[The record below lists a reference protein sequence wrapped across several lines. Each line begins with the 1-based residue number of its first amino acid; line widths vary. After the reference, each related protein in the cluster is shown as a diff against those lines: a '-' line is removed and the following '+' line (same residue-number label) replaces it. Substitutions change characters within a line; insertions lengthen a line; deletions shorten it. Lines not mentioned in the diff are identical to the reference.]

1 MQLPNAPYQTNTL
14 QRSPLAGEV
23 SLGDTL
29 GATIDATLTEN
40 PTNSLQDVYALD
52 KARAT
57 PTERRYREDGKR
69 KIEFGQPESPYVS
82 ITEQQRR
89 LKDLNLDGQLEP
101 YEGETEA
108 GFEMRVQWRQDEL
121 KRQTVF
127 KNSSQG
133 VGTTLASFGVGLAGS
148 ILDPLNIASGFIPVV
163 GPARYAKMLDQAGSA
178 MGRAAVRAR
187 VGALEGLVGGAVVE
201 PLVIA
206 GADTRSADYGVYDSV
221 ANLVFGTILGGGLHA
236 GGGFLSD
243 TIEGRRFSASLDAL
257 PAEKRAE
264 VLSAGIAAVAEG
276 RKPISAEAVA
286 RAAVQ
291 SDPKIRTRLDER
303 LAQATEAETLKVAQ
317 ALQEERITLATEL
330 EAAQTELRAVQEN
343 EQTIASDAVKSQDPE
358 AFARLDVVDATLE
371 ADKDLTTNRSLTKS
385 SRKALVKE
393 RDELRARISGIG
405 TSAQV
410 KAVEDAIKAPTAK
423 ITELTEK
430 LADVDRRIQE
440 TMTKAATPADG
451 QPPPDTP
458 EQPVDLVEVGRQA
471 ADPSNKVFSDIE
483 RRYVEAT
490 KALDSRKSDDLDAIR
505 AEIDAAMQDLSKSLG
520 VEPPAKPSPK
530 VRKIAN
536 DIERQLVEAGRDPE
550 MAKGEAAI
558 HGAFAH
564 VLEAQYGVDPAT
576 VYANLE
582 FVQGV
587 ANDVVDKPLLAI
599 NQSQIQDA
607 SQRRL
612 VSQGAIPAPEA
623 RDIMG
628 LLRDRRAQGMNP
640 SVRLIKDRSGM
651 VWAVDA
657 YTMTHDD
664 IGEILGELIP
674 NERRFEIDSVS
685 EFLRLKRAGDLSVD
699 SQPNTF
705 DQAANGTTPYAAD
718 RITVDGIER
727 TTKNSKGQPI
737 AQTKEGLENF
747 WKWFGDSAVK
757 DDAGKPLVVYHG
769 SKSDI
774 EIFEPSRGGEFGSG
788 TYFSDFAPTAEMF
801 GDMSRGDGGTTLYPA
816 YISLKNPLITSDRNV
831 PRGAGV
837 KKLKK
842 QGYDGVIGIG
852 PTGQKQYVVF
862 DPEQIKS
869 IHNRGTFDPNDAR
882 ILYQSKIERDTKTF
896 SADVDSFMR
905 GDIAKDRM
913 LRVGDTPDILQL
925 AGMPNKPLRMS
936 QKVARKVLAS
946 TSQDSRHALRPETLS
961 DLPKLLADPLA
972 VMTSRTRPDDSLVVL
987 LDATDMEGG
996 QIVATIVDTGD
1007 SFTINAVSS
1016 MYGKKFS
1023 ALVGMLSDQD
1033 AVIYADME
1041 RASAAFRQQGVQF
1054 PKQEVLTGS
1063 SPNMLTKPDLVNTVQ
1078 FRQGET
1084 NPRGRI
1090 KFGDEATVI
1099 QLFERADA
1107 STVLHESAHFFFEAM
1122 SGMAD
1127 VSPRMATDLATLR
1140 KFAGL
1145 KDGGRITVDAHEKVA
1160 RAFEAY
1166 MREGRAPTEE
1176 LATVFARI
1184 RDWMVNLYRS
1194 IMDLD
1199 IELTDEVRGV
1209 FDRLLATDEQMA
1221 KNPLPTDLRAELDQA
1236 DVNIG
1241 LIQAQNSARDRA
1253 LACVMRAM

>member
-1 MQLPNAPYQTNTL
+1 
-14 QRSPLAGEV
+14 
-23 SLGDTL
+23 L

-582 FVQGV
+582 FVQG
-587 ANDVVDKPLLAI
+587 
-599 NQSQIQDA
+599 
-607 SQRRL
+607 
-612 VSQGAIPAPEA
+612 
-623 RDIMG
+623 
-628 LLRDRRAQGMNP
+628 
-640 SVRLIKDRSGM
+640 
-651 VWAVDA
+651 
-657 YTMTHDD
+657 
-664 IGEILGELIP
+664 
-674 NERRFEIDSVS
+674 
-685 EFLRLKRAGDLSVD
+685 
-699 SQPNTF
+699 
-705 DQAANGTTPYAAD
+705 
-718 RITVDGIER
+718 
-727 TTKNSKGQPI
+727 
-737 AQTKEGLENF
+737 
-747 WKWFGDSAVK
+747 
-757 DDAGKPLVVYHG
+757 
-769 SKSDI
+769 
-774 EIFEPSRGGEFGSG
+774 GGERCG
-788 TYFSDFAPTAEMF
+788 
-801 GDMSRGDGGTTLYPA
+801 
-816 YISLKNPLITSDRNV
+816 
-831 PRGAGV
+831 
-837 KKLKK
+837 
-842 QGYDGVIGIG
+842 
-852 PTGQKQYVVF
+852 
-862 DPEQIKS
+862 
-869 IHNRGTFDPNDAR
+869 
-882 ILYQSKIERDTKTF
+882 
-896 SADVDSFMR
+896 
-905 GDIAKDRM
+905 
-913 LRVGDTPDILQL
+913 
-925 AGMPNKPLRMS
+925 
-936 QKVARKVLAS
+936 
-946 TSQDSRHALRPETLS
+946 
-961 DLPKLLADPLA
+961 
-972 VMTSRTRPDDSLVVL
+972 
-987 LDATDMEGG
+987 
-996 QIVATIVDTGD
+996 
-1007 SFTINAVSS
+1007 
-1016 MYGKKFS
+1016 
-1023 ALVGMLSDQD
+1023 
-1033 AVIYADME
+1033 
-1041 RASAAFRQQGVQF
+1041 
-1054 PKQEVLTGS
+1054 
-1063 SPNMLTKPDLVNTVQ
+1063 
-1078 FRQGET
+1078 
-1084 NPRGRI
+1084 
-1090 KFGDEATVI
+1090 
-1099 QLFERADA
+1099 
-1107 STVLHESAHFFFEAM
+1107 
-1122 SGMAD
+1122 
-1127 VSPRMATDLATLR
+1127 
-1140 KFAGL
+1140 
-1145 KDGGRITVDAHEKVA
+1145 
-1160 RAFEAY
+1160 
-1166 MREGRAPTEE
+1166 
-1176 LATVFARI
+1176 
-1184 RDWMVNLYRS
+1184 
-1194 IMDLD
+1194 
-1199 IELTDEVRGV
+1199 
-1209 FDRLLATDEQMA
+1209 
-1221 KNPLPTDLRAELDQA
+1221 
-1236 DVNIG
+1236 
-1241 LIQAQNSARDRA
+1241 
-1253 LACVMRAM
+1253 